1 MTHTPGAVVVTYHH
15 TPSGPIAR
23 PLIIWDAAY
32 EGDQARW
39 LVQWATSA
47 LDAAATNHYHEAH
60 KPHGRAFVLH
70 HLNTHGLN
78 WEAEGSTDV
87 GSFGPA
93 GLVTIG
99 HYEPSD
105 PGANSIE
112 VMAAA
117 AGEQVVAD
125 PATAIT
131 RLGETLV
138 AARIHQEAVSARLR
152 EAVRE
157 GAVAGLSEK
166 RMAAMARVTRM
177 SIRSWLGK

>member
-1 MTHTPGAVVVTYHH
+1 M
-15 TPSGPIAR
+15 
-23 PLIIWDAAY
+23 
-32 EGDQARW
+32 
-39 LVQWATSA
+39 
-47 LDAAATNHYHEAH
+47 
-60 KPHGRAFVLH
+60 
-70 HLNTHGLN
+70 
-78 WEAEGSTDV
+78 

-166 RMAAMARVTRM
+166 RMAAMGRVTRM